1 MFCTAFLSRKS
12 DLLNFS
18 IKIGPQPTFYHG
30 LIRAL
35 LSLALIFLLLENSCT
50 FLLAK
55 KTPAFSTLTVNRT
68 EIQIMPFKTTL
79 NQLFNDT
86 CYLVIGSFDRK
97 IGIFQQAVVR
107 GLLYP

>member
-1 MFCTAFLSRKS
+1 M
-12 DLLNFS
+12 
-18 IKIGPQPTFYHG
+18 
-30 LIRAL
+30 
-35 LSLALIFLLLENSCT
+35 
-50 FLLAK
+50 
-55 KTPAFSTLTVNRT
+55 NRT

-86 CYLVIGSFDRK
+86 CYLLIGSFDRK